1 MFMQVYPEDNQTGA
15 QRLKD
20 FMVLGVDARA
30 QALQVLRMH
39 LPDTLAQRIEAGHLA
54 FINEIRVCTV
64 LFIGFPSL
72 KASQTCA
79 FDSALRSHT

>member
-1 MFMQVYPEDNQTGA
+1 MALD
-15 QRLKD
+15 
-20 FMVLGVDARA
+20 VDARS
-30 QALQVLRMH
+30 QALEVLRMH

-72 KASQTCA
+72 KASWL
-79 FDSALRSHT
+79 FYSALFLYAYIPRGVQAYFT